1 MQKYVKRR
9 KSMFEKLKKFCD
21 SFLDLGVP
29 GFDLVVYKDG
39 KCILR
44 YMNGYSDLE
53 NKIKIN
59 GNERYNI
66 YSCSKV
72 ITCTAALQLMEKG
85 LFSLEDRLSD
95 YMPEFM
101 EMTVKTDEGIKK
113 AENPILIKHLFE
125 MTAGFS
131 YDCYSPQLKKAIDE
145 TNGKC
150 PTREVMKY
158 LAKEP
163 LLFEPGDRW
172 EYSLCHDVL
181 AAFVE
186 VVSGEK
192 FETYVKKNIFDVIGM
207 DNSTFMLPEAEIE
220 TIAPQY
226 RFEEGKAVN
235 IGKPI
240 FNYKIGTE
248 YASGGAGG
256 ISTVDDYIKFLEGLR
271 TYKFLK
277 RETVELMMTDRLTD
291 EQKRTYWT
299 KDTHGYGLG
308 VRCPKGDKKYID
320 FGWGGAA
327 GAYLAIDVQNAISI
341 YFAKHLLSA
350 PTQGLRTM
358 LYRFVRAELIDNREY
373 ESLYKDLKDLHDYKL
388 TY

>member
-1 MQKYVKRR
+1 
-9 KSMFEKLKKFCD
+9 MFEKLKSFCD
-21 SFLDLGVP
+21 SFLELGVP

-39 KCILR
+39 ACILR
-44 YMNGYSDLE
+44 YMNGYNDLE
-53 NKIKIN
+53 NKIKMN

-72 ITCTAALQLMEKG
+72 ITCTAALQLLEKE
-85 LFSLEDRLSD
+85 LFALEDKLSD

-101 EMTVKTDEGIKK
+101 EMMVRTDDGIKK

-131 YDCYSPQLKKAIDE
+131 YDCYSPQFKKAIEE

-158 LAKEP
+158 LSKEP

-181 AAFVE
+181 ATLVE

-192 FETYVKKNIFDVIGM
+192 FETYVKKNIFDVVGM
-207 DNSTFMLPEAEIE
+207 DNSTFMLPDAEIE
-220 TIAPQY
+220 TIVPQY
-226 RFEEGKAVN
+226 RFENGKAVN
-235 IGKPI
+235 VGKSI
-240 FNYKIGTE
+240 VTYKIGNE
-248 YASGGAGG
+248 YASGGAGA
-256 ISTVDDYIKFLEGLR
+256 ISTVDDYIKFLESLR
-271 TYKFLK
+271 TYKLLK
-277 RETVELMMTDRLTD
+277 SETVKLMMSDRLTD
-291 EQKRTYWT
+291 EQKRAYWT
-299 KDTHGYGLG
+299 RDTHGYGLG
-308 VRCPKGDKKYID
+308 VRCPKGDERYID

-341 YFAKHLLSA
+341 YFGTHLLSSPA
-350 PTQGLRTM
+350 QGLRSM
-358 LYRFVRAELIDNREY
+358 LYRFVRAELIDNSEFK
-373 ESLYKDLKDLHDYKL
+373 SLYQDLQDLHDYQL

>member
-1 MQKYVKRR
+1 
-9 KSMFEKLKKFCD
+9 MFEKIKKFCD
-21 SFLDLGVP
+21 SFLELGGP
-29 GFDLVVYKDG
+29 GFDLVIYKEG
-39 KCILR
+39 ECILR

-53 NKIKIN
+53 NKVKMN

-72 ITCTAALQLMEKG
+72 ITCTAALQLWEKG
-85 LFSLEDRLSD
+85 LFSLEDKLSE
-95 YMPEFM
+95 YMPEFK
-101 EMTVKTDEGIKK
+101 EMTVKTNDGINK

-131 YDCYSPQLKKAIDE
+131 YDCNSPQIKRAVEE
-145 TNGKC
+145 TSGRC
-150 PTREVMKY
+150 PTRELIKY

-207 DNSTFMLPEAEIE
+207 NNSTFMLSDEEIE
-220 TIAPQY
+220 TITPQY
-226 RFEEGKAVN
+226 RFENGKAVN

-240 FNYKIGTE
+240 FKYKIGAE

-256 ISTVDDYIKFLEGLR
+256 ISTVNDYIRFLEGLR
-271 TYKFLK
+271 TYKLLK
-277 RETVELMMTDRLTD
+277 QETVKYMMIDRLTD

-308 VRCPKGDKKYID
+308 VRCPKGDERYLD

-327 GAYLAIDVQNAISI
+327 GAFLAIDVQNAISI
-341 YFAKHLLSA
+341 YFGTHALSS
-350 PTQGLRTM
+350 PVQGLRSM
-358 LYRFVRAELIDNREY
+358 LYRFVRAELIDNNEFESVY
-373 ESLYKDLKDLHDYKL
+373 EDLKDLYDYKL

>member
-1 MQKYVKRR
+1 
-9 KSMFEKLKKFCD
+9 
-21 SFLDLGVP
+21 
-29 GFDLVVYKDG
+29 
-39 KCILR
+39 
-44 YMNGYSDLE
+44 
-53 NKIKIN
+53 
-59 GNERYNI
+59 
-66 YSCSKV
+66 
-72 ITCTAALQLMEKG
+72 
-85 LFSLEDRLSD
+85 
-95 YMPEFM
+95 MPEFK
-101 EMTVKTDEGIKK
+101 EMTVKTDDGIKK
-113 AENPILIKHLFE
+113 AENQILIKHLFE

-131 YDCYSPQLKKAIDE
+131 YDCYSPQLKKAIEE

-150 PTREVMKY
+150 PTREVMNY

-192 FETYVKKNIFDVIGM
+192 FETYVKKNIFDVVGM
-207 DNSTFMLPEAEIE
+207 NDSTFMLPETEIE

-226 RFEEGKAVN
+226 RFEDGKAVN
-235 IGKPI
+235 VGKQI
-240 FNYKIGTE
+240 VTYKIGNE

-256 ISTVDDYIKFLEGLR
+256 ISTVDDYIKFLECLR
-271 TYKFLK
+271 TYKLLK
-277 RETVELMMTDRLTD
+277 PETVKLMMSDRLTD

-308 VRCPKGDKKYID
+308 VRCPKGDERYID

-341 YFAKHLLSA
+341 CFATHLLSSPA
-350 PTQGLRTM
+350 QGLRSM
-358 LYRFVRAELIDNREY
+358 LYRFVRAELIDNSEF
-373 ESLYKDLKDLHDYKL
+373 ESVYKDLKDLHDYKL

>member
-1 MQKYVKRR
+1 
-9 KSMFEKLKKFCD
+9 MFEKLKSFCD
-21 SFLDLGVP
+21 SFLGLGVP
-29 GFDLVVYKDG
+29 GFDLVIYKDG

-53 NKIKIN
+53 NKVKID

-72 ITCTAALQLMEKG
+72 ITCTAALQLWEKG
-85 LFSLEDRLSD
+85 FFSLEDKLSD
-95 YMPEFM
+95 YMPEFK
-101 EMTVKTDEGIKK
+101 EMTVRTDDGIKK

-131 YDCYSPQLKKAIDE
+131 YDCYSPQLKRCIDE
-145 TNGKC
+145 TSGKC
-150 PTREVMKY
+150 PTREAMKY

-181 AAFVE
+181 ASFVE
-186 VVSGEK
+186 VVSCEK
-192 FETYVKKNIFDVIGM
+192 FEAYVKKNIFDVVDM
-207 DNSTFMLPEAEIE
+207 NNSTFMLPDEEIE

-226 RFEEGKAVN
+226 RFEDGKAVN

-271 TYKFLK
+271 TYKLLK
-277 RETVELMMTDRLTD
+277 SETVELMMSDRLTD
-291 EQKRTYWT
+291 EQKMTYST
-299 KDTHGYGLG
+299 KDSHGYGLG
-308 VRCPKGDKKYID
+308 VRCPKGDKRYID

-341 YFAKHLLSA
+341 YFGTHLLSSPA
-350 PTQGLRTM
+350 QGLRSM
-358 LYRFVRAELIDNREY
+358 LYRFVRAELIDNNEM
-373 ESLYKDLKDLHDYKL
+373 ESLYKDLKDLHGYKL

>member
-1 MQKYVKRR
+1 
-9 KSMFEKLKKFCD
+9 MFEKLKRFCD
-21 SFLDLGVP
+21 SFLELGVP
-29 GFDLVVYKDG
+29 GFDLVIYKDG
-39 KCILR
+39 ECILR

-53 NKIKIN
+53 NKVKID

-72 ITCTAALQLMEKG
+72 ITCTAALQLLEKG
-85 LFSLEDRLSD
+85 LFSLEDKLSD
-95 YMPEFM
+95 YMPEFK
-101 EMTVKTDEGIKK
+101 EMTVKTDDGIEK
-113 AENPILIKHLFE
+113 AEKPILIKHLFE

-131 YDCYSPQLKKAIDE
+131 YDCYSPQLRKSINE
-145 TNGKC
+145 TDGKC
-150 PTREVMKY
+150 PTRETMKY

-181 AAFVE
+181 AALIE
-186 VVSGEK
+186 VISGEK
-192 FETYVKKNIFDVIGM
+192 FETYVKNNIFDVVGM
-207 DNSTFMLPEAEIE
+207 NDSTFMLHEAEIE

-226 RFEEGKAVN
+226 RFEDGKAVN
-235 IGKPI
+235 IGKHI
-240 FNYKIGTE
+240 FTYKIGTE

-271 TYKFLK
+271 TYKLLK
-277 RETVELMMTDRLTD
+277 PETVKLMMNDRLTN

-308 VRCPKGDKKYID
+308 VRCPKGDERYID

-327 GAYLAIDVQNAISI
+327 GAYLAVDIQNAISI
-341 YFAKHLLSA
+341 YFATHLLSSPA
-350 PTQGLRTM
+350 QGIRSM
-358 LYRFVRAELIDNREY
+358 LYRFVRAELIDNSEF
-373 ESLYKDLKDLHDYKL
+373 EAVYKDLKDLHDYNL

>member
-1 MQKYVKRR
+1 
-9 KSMFEKLKKFCD
+9 MFEQLKKFCD
-21 SFLDLGVP
+21 SFLELGVP
-29 GFDLVVYKDG
+29 GFDLVIYKDG
-39 KCILR
+39 ECILR

-53 NKIKIN
+53 NKVKMN

-72 ITCTAALQLMEKG
+72 ITCTAALQLLEKG
-85 LFSLEDRLSD
+85 LFSLEDKLSD
-95 YMPEFM
+95 YMPEFK
-101 EMTVKTDEGIKK
+101 EMTVQTDDGIKK

-131 YDCYSPQLKKAIDE
+131 YACYSPQLKSCIDE
-145 TNGKC
+145 TAGKC
-150 PTREVMKY
+150 PTREAMKY

-192 FETYVKKNIFDVIGM
+192 IETYIKKNIFDVAHM
-207 DNSTFMLPEAEIE
+207 NNSTFMLHDEEIE
-220 TIAPQY
+220 TISPQY
-226 RFEEGKAVN
+226 NFENGKAVN

-240 FNYKIGTE
+240 HNYKIGTE

-256 ISTVDDYIKFLEGLR
+256 ISTVDDYIKFLECLR
-271 TYKFLK
+271 TYKLLK
-277 RETVELMMTDRLTD
+277 PETVELMTRNRLTD

-308 VRCPKGDKKYID
+308 VRCPKGDERHID
-320 FGWGGAA
+320 FGWDGAA
-327 GAYLAIDVQNAISI
+327 GAYLAVDTQNAISI
-341 YFAKHLLSA
+341 YFATHILSSPA
-350 PTQGLRTM
+350 QELRSK
-358 LYRFVRAELIDNREY
+358 LYRFVRAELIDNSEFD
-373 ESLYKDLKDLHDYKL
+373 SLYKDLKDLHDYKL